1 MAGEPVLF
9 SSPWRRLLGAVMVS
23 LGLLAGQAEAQ
34 ETTMGLRS
42 GPLSIDPHFSSAGQ
56 HASALRN
63 VFDALVRRSADM
75 RLEPNLAE
83 SWRRVNDDTWEFRL
97 RRDVR
102 WHDGTPFTAADVKF
116 SVDRIPTVVAGTGGL
131 GAYVRSIRETVVV
144 DDHTVQFRTH
154 GPAAT
159 LLAELDRVFIVQAR
173 AAQGADNATF
183 RSGGAA
189 VGTGPYRYV
198 SWEPRGDL
206 VLERFDGYWG
216 ERPHFRRVVMREIAN
231 DSARVAALLAGN
243 VDLIN
248 YVPPASVSTLNR
260 TADMQVLQ
268 APSIYVFLLH
278 PDGREISPL
287 VTDNQGQ
294 PLAQNPF
301 RDIRVRRALSLSI
314 NRNAMARNIME
325 GLAEPANTPLP
336 ASFFG
341 VPQGTGEL
349 RYDVAEER
357 RLMAEAGYPRG
368 FRVQLHCTNDRFA
381 GDARV
386 CAALGQSLAQI
397 GITAEVN
404 AQPTSVYFTN
414 YTRGDYS
421 LAMNG
426 WGTLTGDG
434 TYMLASLLHTRGTD
448 PRFGTF
454 NRMRYSN
461 PEIDRIT
468 RASLD
473 VLDEGE
479 RQRVVEQGIRTA
491 MDDHAVIPIVTLSA
505 VWTVNARRMAFTA
518 RMDEETLALDARA
531 PAAR

>member
-1 MAGEPVLF
+1 M
-9 SSPWRRLLGAVMVS
+9 RRTGLLLGALA
-23 LGLLAGQAEAQ
+23 LGGMLAAAPLRAQ
-34 ETTMGLRS
+34 DATFGLRS

-63 VFDALVRRSADM
+63 VFDALVRRSAM
-75 RLEPNLAE
+75 MELEPNLAE
-83 SWRRVNDDTWEFRL
+83 SWRRVDDTTWEFKL

-102 WHDGTPFTAADVKF
+102 WHDGTPFTANDVKF
-116 SVDRIPTVVAGTGGL
+116 SVERIPTVVAGTGGL
-131 GAYVRSIRETVVV
+131 GAYVRSIKETVVA
-144 DDHTVQFRTH
+144 DDHTVRFLTN
-154 GPAAT
+154 GPSAT

-183 RSGGAA
+183 RTGGAA
-189 VGTGPYRYV
+189 IGTGPYRYV

-216 ERPHFRRVVMREIAN
+216 EAPHFRRVTMREISN
-231 DSARVAALLAGN
+231 DSARVAALLSGN

-248 YVPPASVSTLNR
+248 YVPPANVGTLRR

-268 APSIYVFLLH
+268 VPSIYVFLLQ
-278 PDGREISPL
+278 PDGRDASPL
-287 VTDNQGQ
+287 VTDNEGR
-294 PLAQNPF
+294 PFARSPF
-301 RDIRVRRALSLSI
+301 RDPRVRQALSLSI
-314 NRNAMARNIME
+314 NRNGMARNIME

-336 ASFFG
+336 VSFFG
-341 VPQGTGEL
+341 VPRDTPPL
-349 RYDVAEER
+349 RHDPAEAR
-357 RLMAEAGYPRG
+357 RLLAEAGFPQG

-414 YTRGDYS
+414 FTRGDYS
-421 LAMNG
+421 LTMNG
-426 WGTLTGDG
+426 WGTLTGDA
-434 TYMLASLLHTRGTD
+434 TYMLASLLHTRGVD

-461 PEIDRIT
+461 PEVDRIT
-468 RASLD
+468 RESLT
-473 VLDEGE
+473 VVDEND
-479 RQRVVEQGIRTA
+479 RTRLVTQGIRTA
-491 MDDHAVIPIVTLSA
+491 MEDNAVIPIVTLSA
-505 VWTVNARRMAFTA
+505 VWAINGKRMAFTA
-518 RMDEETLALDARA
+518 RMDEETLARDARA
-531 PAAR
+531 PGQ

>member
-1 MAGEPVLF
+1 MTGRITSARHG
-9 SSPWRRLLGAVMVS
+9 WRH
-23 LGLLAGQAEAQ
+23 LLAATAIGVAALAGGARAQ
-34 ETTMGLRS
+34 DSTMGMRS

-75 RLEPNLAE
+75 KLEPNLAE
-83 SWRRVNDDTWEFRL
+83 SWSRVDDVTWEFRL

-102 WHDGTPFTAADVKF
+102 WHDGTPFTANDVKF
-116 SVDRIPTVVAGTGGL
+116 SVERIPTVVAGTGGL

-144 DDHTVQFRTH
+144 DDHTVRFLTH
-154 GPAAT
+154 GPSAT
-159 LLAELDRVFIVQAR
+159 LIAELDRVFIVQAR
-173 AAQGADNATF
+173 AAQGADNAAF

-189 VGTGPYRYV
+189 IGTGPYRYV

-216 ERPHFRRVVMREIAN
+216 RRAHFRRVIMREISN
-231 DSARVAALLAGN
+231 DSARVAALLSGN

-268 APSIYVFLLH
+268 VPSIYVFLLH
-278 PDGREISPL
+278 PDGRDVSPL
-287 VTDNQGQ
+287 VTDNDGR
-294 PLAQNPF
+294 PFAQSPF
-301 RDIRVRRALSLSI
+301 RDLRVRRALSLSI
-314 NRNAMARNIME
+314 NRNGMARNIME
-325 GLAEPANTPLP
+325 GMAEPAHTPLP
-336 ASFFG
+336 SSFFG
-341 VPQGTGEL
+341 VPKGTGEL
-349 RYDVAEER
+349 RHDPAEGR
-357 RLMAEAGYPRG
+357 RLLAEAGFPRG

-386 CAALGQSLAQI
+386 CAALGQSLASI

-404 AQPTSVYFTN
+404 AQPTAVYFTN

-421 LAMNG
+421 LTMNG
-426 WGTLTGDG
+426 WGTLTGDA
-434 TYMLASLLHTRGTD
+434 TYMLASLLHTRGVN

-461 PEIDRIT
+461 PEVDRIT
-468 RASLD
+468 RASLE
-473 VLDEGE
+473 VVDEGE
-479 RQRVVEQGIRTA
+479 RERLVTQGIRIA
-491 MDDHAVIPIVTLSA
+491 MDDHAIIPIITLSA
-505 VWTVNARRMAFTA
+505 VWAINTRRLAFTA

>member
-1 MAGEPVLF
+1 MTGSTTPPAR
-9 SSPWRRLLGAVMVS
+9 PWRHLLGAAAAA
-23 LGLLAGQAEAQ
+23 LGLLAGGAQAQ
-34 ETTMGLRS
+34 DTTMGVRS

-75 RLEPNLAE
+75 KLEPNLAE
-83 SWRRVNDDTWEFRL
+83 SWRRVDDATWEFKL

-102 WHDGTPFTAADVKF
+102 WHDGTPFTANDVKF
-116 SVDRIPTVVAGTGGL
+116 SVERIPTVVAGTGGL

-189 VGTGPYRYV
+189 IGTGPYRYV

-206 VLERFDGYWG
+206 VLERFDDYWG
-216 ERPHFRRVVMREIAN
+216 ARPHFRRVTKREISN
-231 DSARVAALLAGN
+231 DSSRVAALLSGN

-248 YVPPASVSTLNR
+248 YVPPASVGTLNR
-260 TADMQVLQ
+260 TANLQVLQ
-268 APSIYVFLLH
+268 VPSIYVFLLH
-278 PDGREISPL
+278 PDGRDQSPL
-287 VTDNQGQ
+287 VTDNEGRPFAQS
-294 PLAQNPF
+294 PL
-301 RDIRVRRALSLSI
+301 RDRRVRQALSLSI
-314 NRNAMARNIME
+314 NRNGMARNIME
-325 GLAEPANTPLP
+325 GLAEPAHTPLP
-336 ASFFG
+336 PVFFG
-341 VPQGTGEL
+341 VPRDTAEL
-349 RYDVAEER
+349 RYDPAEGR
-357 RLMAEAGYPRG
+357 RLLAEAGFPNG
-368 FRVQLHCTNDRFA
+368 FRIQLHCTNDRFA

-386 CAALGQSLAQI
+386 CAALGQSLASI

-414 YTRGDYS
+414 YTRGDHS
-421 LAMNG
+421 LSMNG
-426 WGTLTGDG
+426 WGTLTGDA
-434 TYMLASLLHTRGTD
+434 TYMLASLLHTRGVD

-461 PEIDRIT
+461 PEVDRIT
-468 RASLD
+468 RASLE
-473 VLDEGE
+473 VVDEGE
-479 RQRVVEQGIRTA
+479 RERLVKQGIRTA
-491 MDDHAVIPIVTLSA
+491 MEDHAIIPIVTLSA
-505 VWTVNARRMAFTA
+505 VWAINARRMSFTA

-531 PAAR
+531 PAAP

>member
-1 MAGEPVLF
+1 MADRKQG
-9 SSPWRRLLGAVMVS
+9 WRGWMGALALGAAMA
-23 LGLLAGQAEAQ
+23 AGSAQAQDA
-34 ETTMGLRS
+34 TFGLRS

-63 VFDALVRRSADM
+63 VFDALVRRSAM
-75 RLEPNLAE
+75 MELQPNLAE
-83 SWRRVNDDTWEFRL
+83 SWRRVDDTTWEFRL

-116 SVDRIPTVVAGTGGL
+116 SVERIPTVVAGTGGL
-131 GAYVRSIRETVVV
+131 AAYVRSIKATEIV
-144 DDHTVQFRTH
+144 DDHTVRFLTD

-189 VGTGPYRYV
+189 IGTGPYRYV

-216 ERPHFRRVVMREIAN
+216 DRPHFRRVTMREISN

-248 YVPPASVSTLNR
+248 YVPPASVTTLQRN
-260 TADMQVLQ
+260 AEMQVLQ
-268 APSIYVFLLH
+268 VPSIYVFLLH
-278 PDGREISPL
+278 PDGREQSPL
-287 VTDNQGQ
+287 VTDNEGR

-301 RDIRVRRALSLSI
+301 RDVRVRRAVSLSI
-314 NRNAMARNIME
+314 NRNGMARNIME

-336 ASFFG
+336 TSFFG
-341 VPQGTGEL
+341 VPRGTGEL
-349 RYDVAEER
+349 RFDPAEGR
-357 RLMAEAGYPRG
+357 RLLAEAGFPRG

-386 CAALGQSLAQI
+386 CAALGQSLASI
-397 GITAEVN
+397 GITAEVV
-404 AQPTSVYFTN
+404 AQPTAVYFTN
-414 YTRGDYS
+414 FTRGDYS
-421 LAMNG
+421 LTMNG
-426 WGTLTGDG
+426 WGTLTGDA
-434 TYMLASLLHTRGTD
+434 TYMLASLLHTRGVD

-461 PEIDRIT
+461 AEVDRIT
-468 RASLD
+468 RASLA

-479 RQRVVEQGIRTA
+479 RQRLVEQGIRTA

-505 VWTVNARRMAFTA
+505 VWAINARRLSFVA
-518 RMDEETLALDARA
+518 RMDEETLAIDARA